1 MPTRAHI
8 IISGKVQ
15 GVYFRGFVRDAA
27 RRLGVN
33 GYVRNTLDGRVE
45 AVMEGEKEKVENLIA
60 LCRQGPPASR
70 VDKVDVTWEEFRDEF
85 TTFTVRY

>member
-1 MPTRAHI
+1 MPTRARV

-33 GYVRNTLDGRVE
+33 GYVRNLLDGRVE
-45 AVMEGEKEKVENLIA
+45 AVMEGEKEQIENLIA
-60 LCRQGPPASR
+60 LCRQGPPMSR
-70 VDKVDVTWEEFRDEF
+70 VDKVDVTWEEFRGEW
-85 TTFTVRY
+85 TTFSVRY

>member
-15 GVYFRGFVRDAA
+15 GVYFRGFVRDEA

-33 GYVRNTLDGRVE
+33 GYVRNMLDGRVE

-60 LCRQGPPASR
+60 LCRQGPPVSR
-70 VDKVDVTWEEFRDEF
+70 VDKVDVTWEEFRGEF
-85 TTFTVRY
+85 TTFTVRC